1 MENVKACKKRVLALA
16 AAACLCASL
25 VAAPAAYAFYYV
37 HGEEHVAAE
46 SGKGVIEVSCTVDA
60 TAQGGG
66 VYTDLIMVPT
76 DATVADCLTEM
87 IVSSENQNGLE
98 AIHDYGYASLGDYL
112 GDKAWTC
119 MVYDAGSQNV
129 GTQTTFDTEGAEG
142 ESTPL
147 ERFDSVVFTLQ

>member
-46 SGKGVIEVSCTVDA
+46 GGKGVIEVNCTVDA

-66 VYTDLIMVPT
+66 VYTDLILVPAG
-76 DATVADCLTEM
+76 ATAADCLTEM
-87 IVSSENQNGLE
+87 VVSSESQNGLE
-98 AIHDYGYASLGDYL
+98 AIHDYGYASLEGYL
-112 GDKAWTC
+112 GDKSWTC
-119 MVYDAGSQNV
+119 TVYDAGSQDV
-129 GTQTTFDTEGAEG
+129 GTQTTFDAEGTEG

-147 ERFDSVVFTLQ
+147 ERFDNVVLTLQ